1 MPKIEIYADV
11 VCPFAYVGL
20 TRLMAKRASLGRDDV
35 HLQIRSW
42 PLELVNSAPVDGTF
56 IGHEI
61 DEIAP
66 QIAPDLFK
74 DFRAATFPA
83 SSVPSLALTAAAYD
97 IDDQTGENV
106 AMAVRRALFENGQ
119 DVSNTTVLQEIAEE
133 HGLTSLGTKEQ
144 VLVEYARGQERGAV
158 GSPHF
163 FIDDNSQFC
172 PVLDISKVDGHLKVN
187 VDQPAMDELINR
199 CFA

>member
-20 TRLMAKRASLGRDDV
+20 TRLMEKRASLGRDDV

-42 PLELVNSAPVDGTF
+42 PLELVNNEPVEGIF

-66 QIAPDLFK
+66 QIAPDLFTG
-74 DFRAATFPA
+74 FRAANFPA
-83 SSVPSLALTAAAYD
+83 SSMPSLALTAAAYD
-97 IDDQTGENV
+97 LDDQTGEKV

-119 DVSNTTVLQEIAEE
+119 DVADTAVLQAIAEQ
-133 HGLTSLGTKEQ
+133 HGLTSLGTEDQ
-144 VLVEYARGQERGAV
+144 VLSEYTRGQERGAV

-163 FIDDNSQFC
+163 FIDDDSQFC

>member
-1 MPKIEIYADV
+1 MPRIEIYADV

-20 TRLMAKRASLGRDDV
+20 TRLMQKRASLGRDDV

-42 PLELVNSAPVDGTF
+42 PLELVNNEPVEGIF

-74 DFRAATFPA
+74 GFQAANFPA
-83 SSVPSLALTAAAYD
+83 SSMPSLALTAAAYD
-97 IDDQTGENV
+97 LDDQTGERV

-119 DVSNTTVLQEIAEE
+119 NVADTAVLQAIAEQY
-133 HGLTSLGTKEQ
+133 GLASLGTKDQ
-144 VLVEYARGQERGAV
+144 VLSEYARGQERGAV

-163 FIDDNSQFC
+163 FIDDDSQFC

-199 CFA
+199 CFV